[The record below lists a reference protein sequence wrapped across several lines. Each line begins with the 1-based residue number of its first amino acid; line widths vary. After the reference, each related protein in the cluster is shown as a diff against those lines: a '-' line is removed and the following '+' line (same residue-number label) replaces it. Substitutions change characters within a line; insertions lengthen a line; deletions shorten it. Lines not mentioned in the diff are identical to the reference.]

1 MVAQRPE
8 GPVVRRRLPAAVV
21 ALALLALG
29 LSACSSGS
37 VKLTAYFDDSGD
49 LQSRGGVQMADV
61 RIGTISRITLTKDFR
76 ARVDMRVKSGIHI
89 PKNSEALLRTTS
101 LLGEKFVELR
111 PLGDPAAGPYLRSG
125 DVLAQSGQA
134 PELEFVAQSAVE
146 LLGGVNADSLASIV
160 DTGSQAFA
168 GRGPVLRG
176 LITDLNQIS
185 GTLASR
191 TTAIG
196 QIIDNLDRATQTLA
210 AGSQDISTL
219 LANLAQTSQVLADN
233 RTRAVNAL
241 AALTRLA
248 QAGDYSLQKY
258 GADIDRQI
266 KQINVIAAA
275 LANASGSVSVLVDWI
290 GKFVAAAPK
299 VVRNDFAQV
308 FMWVVPQANDHGSGP
323 GGAGP

>member
-1 MVAQRPE
+1 MAAQRPE
-8 GPVVRRRLPAAVV
+8 GPVVRRRLAAAVV
-21 ALALLALG
+21 ALTLLALG

-76 ARVDMRVKSGIHI
+76 ARVDMSVKSGIRI

-125 DVLAQSGQA
+125 DTLAQSGQA

-146 LLGGVNADSLASIV
+146 LLGGVNANSLASIV

-196 QIIDNLDRATQTLA
+196 QIIDNLDHATQTLA
-210 AGSQDISTL
+210 AGAQDISTL

-275 LANASGSVSVLVDWI
+275 LANASGSVSTLVDWI
-290 GKFVAAAPK
+290 AKFVQAAPQ

-308 FMWVVPQANDHGSGP
+308 FMWVVPQPNDKGTGP